1 MSKEYENLGVV
12 TVPLDFEYSDTIIQG
27 KIKHE
32 KFDGF
37 YKKHPFMPI
46 AKRAKIFSPFSAL
59 KGFDTA
65 ISEQEIQYQP
75 KIILDENQMNIIAEK
90 LSNLQILTQNSRAAR
105 KNSVKI
111 TVTYFVACNDK
122 NHESYGYFGQYVTVT
137 GICTNVDDI
146 ITRTITVGEHVVPLD
161 DIYNIEHIED

>member
-46 AKRAKIFSPFSAL
+46 AKRAKNIFSFF
-59 KGFDTA
+59 G
-65 ISEQEIQYQP
+65 
-75 KIILDENQMNIIAEK
+75 AER
-90 LSNLQILTQNSRAAR
+90 L
-105 KNSVKI
+105 
-111 TVTYFVACNDK
+111 
-122 NHESYGYFGQYVTVT
+122 
-137 GICTNVDDI
+137 
-146 ITRTITVGEHVVPLD
+146 
-161 DIYNIEHIED
+161 